1 MAFNCS
7 IVERCII
14 EVILTVHH
22 RSLRTRNW
30 IICRWASSIAQCKGL
45 MPESFLASKS
55 HPRSRS
61 TSATRTWPRR
71 AAWCRAER
79 SPTSCFKAGLAP
91 PLEMQRAT
99 SSCSSVQTACIN
111 FGISAACRKIYCG
124 ILILHNSFRQG
135 RTAFLVNSLL
145 REQSR
150 LLHHREQL
158 LPYGKV
164 IQLETVT
171 DNLLVLETALRV
183 LRIPSQEILFFRSN
197 AAGRK
202 ISTV

>member
-1 MAFNCS
+1 MATKSRMVQSRKATDTMFQGRVSTTTGDAASHLVMFLSTDCMYKLRDICS
-7 IVERCII
+7 
-14 EVILTVHH
+14 
-22 RSLRTRNW
+22 
-30 IICRWASSIAQCKGL
+30 
-45 MPESFLASKS
+45 
-55 HPRSRS
+55 
-61 TSATRTWPRR
+61 
-71 AAWCRAER
+71 
-79 SPTSCFKAGLAP
+79 
-91 PLEMQRAT
+91 
-99 SSCSSVQTACIN
+99 
-111 FGISAACRKIYCG
+111 RKIYCG

-197 AAGRK
+197 AAAGRK
-202 ISTV
+202 I